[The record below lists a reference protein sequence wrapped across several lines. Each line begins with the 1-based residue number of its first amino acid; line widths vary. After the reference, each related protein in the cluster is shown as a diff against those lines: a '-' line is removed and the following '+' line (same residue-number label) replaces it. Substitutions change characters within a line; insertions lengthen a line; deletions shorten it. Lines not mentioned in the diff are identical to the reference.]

1 MSAIAA
7 AQVPTPALTDLVWG
21 FALVV
26 MRFAPL
32 FLLKGLSPLSS
43 LPMLVR
49 LSLLAGAGFFALSL
63 VGVAKLSVPASVA
76 ALLVHLGFQF
86 LLGLVLAFSVALA
99 FAALQFYGTLLD
111 AQMGIGAARVFDPQ
125 VSGFQTLIGTA
136 LGWLGLVVFFSSGL
150 FGQCLAGLA
159 WSLKAVP
166 LGGFAGGFRP
176 GIFLILLGKEFLV
189 GLSLVAPVVVIV
201 LLIDVAVAYVSR
213 MLPQVNIYFVALPIK
228 IAIGLIVAA
237 LALPHTLP
245 FMVRG
250 LELPFRAWK
259 VGLGR

>member
-1 MSAIAA
+1 MSAIAT
-7 AQVPTPALTDLVWG
+7 AQIPRPALAALVWG

-32 FLLKGLSPLSS
+32 FLLKGLSPFTS
-43 LPMLVR
+43 LPMLIR

-63 VGVAKLSVPASVA
+63 AGVAHISMPTSVT

-150 FGQCLAGLA
+150 FQQWLAGLA
-159 WSLKAVP
+159 WSVKAVP

-176 GIFLILLGKEFLV
+176 EIFMKLLGEEFLV
-189 GLSLVAPVVVIV
+189 GLSLVAPIVVIV
-201 LLIDVAVAYVSR
+201 LMIDVVIAFVSR
-213 MLPQVNIYFVALPIK
+213 MLPQVNIYFVALPVK
-228 IAIGLIVAA
+228 IAIGLIVAG

-245 FMVRG
+245 FMFRG
-250 LELPFRAWK
+250 LELPLRAWRS
-259 VGLGR
+259 GLGH